1 MEPRLREAQEGRRTV
16 LFVDAAHFVFGSFL
30 GYLWC
35 VVRRWV
41 RGASGRQRLSVL
53 GALNAV
59 TNRLTTVS
67 SDSYINAETVCE
79 LLRRLR
85 RQYGGQPITMFLD
98 NARYQRCTL
107 VRELAERLRIEL
119 QFLPPYSP
127 NLNLIERFWK
137 FVKKQCLYSKHYPD
151 YAAFRGAILDCIK
164 HAPRKHKAEL
174 RTLLAPNFQSFEK
187 ALFLTV

>member
-1 MEPRLREAQEGRRTV
+1 MEPRLREAQAGRRTV

-53 GALNAV
+53 GALNAI
-59 TNRLTTVS
+59 TDQLTTVS
-67 SDSYINAETVCE
+67 NDSYINAETVCE

-85 RQYGGQPITMFLD
+85 RQYGRQPITVFLD

-107 VRELAERLRIEL
+107 VRELAEQLRIEL

-151 YAAFRGAILDCIK
+151 YVAFRDAILNCIK
-164 HAPRKHKAEL
+164 HAPQNHKAEL